1 MLPCGLFFP
10 TLNIMCFKAAILD
23 FSAVVQEEKMKRNYF
38 WLYANIDDVIDIEPY
53 ADEEDTSY
61 DGTDV
66 TSVCD
71 DSAKPSPEH
80 PE

>member
-1 MLPCGLFFP
+1 
-10 TLNIMCFKAAILD
+10 
-23 FSAVVQEEKMKRNYF
+23 MKRNYF

-53 ADEEDTSY
+53 ADEEDTNN
-61 DGTDV
+61 DGTNV

-71 DSAKPSPEH
+71 DSAKPISEH

>member
-1 MLPCGLFFP
+1 
-10 TLNIMCFKAAILD
+10 
-23 FSAVVQEEKMKRNYF
+23 MKRNYF

-53 ADEEDTSY
+53 ADEGDTSY